1 MKYVSNVVGE
11 IKLLF
16 VYWYLYIYMTI
27 DTFNIG
33 VKKTWFNII
42 MGCGK
47 SKIKRI
53 SLTPDNVDESA
64 AQNGIDTISGKVN
77 GQINHPMSSSIEL
90 QNNGNIPGETR
101 NEEDEATTILPN
113 RLLLSAIPV
122 SDLGDSLDSR
132 HLSESLNMSQSLGG
146 GFLKHH
152 MR

>member
-1 MKYVSNVVGE
+1 
-11 IKLLF
+11 
-16 VYWYLYIYMTI
+16 
-27 DTFNIG
+27 
-33 VKKTWFNII
+33 

-53 SLTPDNVDESA
+53 NLTPDNLRNEEIGV
-64 AQNGIDTISGKVN
+64 DTISGKVN
-77 GQINHPMSSSIEL
+77 GEVTRPRSRGIQLGH
-90 QNNGNIPGETR
+90 NGVIPGETR
-101 NEEDEATTILPN
+101 LEEDDEATILPN

-146 GFLKHH
+146 GYLSNY

>member
-1 MKYVSNVVGE
+1 MCYGFQNSYFNE
-11 IKLLF
+11 LLSTEC
-16 VYWYLYIYMTI
+16 Y
-27 DTFNIG
+27 
-33 VKKTWFNII
+33 
-42 MGCGK
+42 
-47 SKIKRI
+47 
-53 SLTPDNVDESA
+53 DEL
-64 AQNGIDTISGKVN
+64 Q
-77 GQINHPMSSSIEL
+77 QINHSMSSSIEL